1 MWRLVREGVRFYWS
15 VLLISW
21 AFAMGIFVLILVLL
35 AILGSMQERSALLKV
50 AVQVPLPILVASI
63 IAGFIALGTERSESR
78 VRMQVMLP
86 VRVGQVALA
95 RVLLPTAL
103 LLVGLV
109 LAHALFAV
117 MLAVEGS
124 PPMSPRHLNVD
135 FMAAQLFFW
144 LQVALA
150 VREVIEL
157 RHRVRWSGALGPKA
171 VLVVAVALVALV
183 QLGPI
188 ESMGIRVAL
197 TVALD
202 AAVMAFTVALFQRR
216 TSFVR

>member
-35 AILGSMQERSALLKV
+35 AILGSVQERSALLKV

-188 ESMGIRVAL
+188 ESTGIRVAL

>member
-63 IAGFIALGTERSESR
+63 VAGFIAVGTERSESR

-86 VRVGQVALA
+86 VRVDQVALA

-109 LAHALFAV
+109 LAHVLFAV

-157 RHRVRWSGALGPKA
+157 RHRVGWSGALGAKA

-188 ESMGIRVAL
+188 ESMGVRVTL

-216 TSFVR
+216 TSFTK

>member
-1 MWRLVREGVRFYWS
+1 MWRLVREGVRFYRS

-21 AFAMGIFVLILVLL
+21 AFAIGIFVLISVLL
-35 AILGSMQERSALLKV
+35 AIFGSVQERSGLLRV
-50 AVQVPLPILVASI
+50 AVQVPLPILIASV
-63 IAGFIALGTERSESR
+63 IACFIMTGTERGENR
-78 VRMQVMLP
+78 VRIQMMLP
-86 VRVGQVALA
+86 VPRRQVAVA

-103 LLVGLV
+103 MLMGLV

-124 PPMSPRHLNVD
+124 PPLSPRHLNVD
-135 FMAAQLFFW
+135 FNALQLLFW
-144 LQVALA
+144 VQAALA

-157 RHRVRWSGALGPKA
+157 RHRASWSGALGAKA
-171 VLVVAVALVALV
+171 ALVIAVALVALV

-188 ESMGIRVAL
+188 ESMGVRVAL

-216 TSFVR
+216 TNFTK

>member
-1 MWRLVREGVRFYWS
+1 MWRLVREGVRFYRS

-21 AFAMGIFVLILVLL
+21 AFAIGIFVLINVLL
-35 AILGSMQERSALLKV
+35 AIFGSVQERSGLLKV
-50 AVQVPLPILVASI
+50 AVQVPLPILIASV
-63 IAGFIALGTERSESR
+63 IACFIMTGTERGENR
-78 VRMQVMLP
+78 VRMQMMLP
-86 VRVGQVALA
+86 VPLRQVAVA

-103 LLVGLV
+103 MLMGLV

-124 PPMSPRHLNVD
+124 PLLSPRRLTVD
-135 FMAAQLFFW
+135 FIAVQLLFW
-144 LQVALA
+144 VQVALA

-157 RHRVRWSGALGPKA
+157 RHRASWSGALSAKVA
-171 VLVVAVALVALV
+171 LVIAVALVALV

-188 ESMGIRVAL
+188 ESTGVRVAL

-216 TSFVR
+216 TNFTK

>member
-35 AILGSMQERSALLKV
+35 AILGSVQERSALLKV

-157 RHRVRWSGALGPKA
+157 RHRVRWSGALGAKA